1 MAMPLVDYLVGLDT
15 SVNEATAFKKNPKAA
30 MVAAGLSKEHQA
42 ILQSRNPRKI
52 REAVFAEKPSEPAI
66 CPINRLFTPI

>member
-1 MAMPLVDYLVGLDT
+1 MTLVDYLVDLDT
-15 SVNEATAFKKNPKAA
+15 NATNATAFRKNPTAA
-30 MVAAGLSKEHQA
+30 MAAAGLSREHQTV
-42 ILQSRNPRKI
+42 LQSRNPQKI